1 MIISMTG
8 YNYSTQIIDG
18 VEYTVQI
25 KTLNSK
31 TFDFHVKSPN
41 DNLDSKIRLLAKKIL
56 KRGKI
61 EFSFK
66 ANVTSDFSQEL
77 LDTKKIQLYIKQ
89 FEKISP
95 DSSKQD
101 LLQLALSMPGLHIK
115 ETYKWTKKRE
125 NELIKFFN
133 KSMLSVMEYRM
144 KEGAKLEKEL
154 KKYLKNI
161 IAQIKSIKKNEKSR
175 IKPKREKIEKKLKT
189 FNLKIDKSRMEQE
202 MIFFLEKID
211 ITEELVRLDYHC
223 SYFLDLIKNE
233 DQAGRKLNFLCQEIL
248 REINTIGS
256 KSSDFKLQKSVILI
270 KEEIEKIKEQ
280 VQNVL

>member
-8 YNYSTQIIDG
+8 YNYSTHIIDG

-41 DNLDSKIRLLAKKIL
+41 ATLDSKIRLLAKKIL

-61 EFSFK
+61 EFNFK
-66 ANVTSDFSQEL
+66 TNVTSTFSQDL
-77 LDTKKIQLYIKQ
+77 LDTNKIQLYIKQ

-95 DSSKQD
+95 DISKKE
-101 LLQLALSMPGLHIK
+101 LLQLALSMPGLHKK
-115 ETYKWTKKRE
+115 ETYKLTKKSE
-125 NELIKFFN
+125 KELINFFN
-133 KSMLSVMEYRM
+133 KSMLSVMDYRI

-161 IAQIKSIKKNEKSR
+161 ITQINSIKKNEKNR
-175 IKPKREKIEKKLKT
+175 IKPKRDKIEKKLKT

-233 DQAGRKLNFLCQEIL
+233 DQVGRKLNFLCQEIL

>member
-1 MIISMTG
+1 MIVSMTG

-18 VEYTVQI
+18 VQYSVQI

-31 TFDFHVKSPN
+31 TFDCNIKSPN
-41 DNLDSKIRLLAKKIL
+41 DKFDQKIRLLAKKIL

-61 EFSFK
+61 EFNLKS
-66 ANVTSDFSQEL
+66 NVTTDFSREL
-77 LDTKKIQLYIKQ
+77 LNTNKINLYVKQ
-89 FEKISP
+89 FQKISP
-95 DSSKQD
+95 SSSKKD
-101 LLQLALSMPGLHIK
+101 LLQLALAMPGLHLK
-115 ETYKWTKKRE
+115 ESQKLTKKSE
-125 NELIKFFN
+125 KDVIKFLQ
-133 KSMLSVMEYRM
+133 KAMILVSDYRI

-154 KKYLKNI
+154 IKYLKNI
-161 IAQIKSIKKNEKSR
+161 INQINLIKKNEKHR
-175 IKPKREKIEKKLKT
+175 IKPKREKIEKKLKM
-189 FNLKIDKSRMEQE
+189 FNLKIDKSRLEQE

-223 SYFLDLIKNE
+223 SFFLELIKKEN
-233 DQAGRKLNFLCQEIL
+233 QSGRKLNFLCQEIL
-248 REINTIGS
+248 REVNTIGS

>member
-1 MIISMTG
+1 MIVSMTG

-18 VEYTVQI
+18 VQYSVQI

-31 TFDFHVKSPN
+31 TFDCNIKSPN
-41 DNLDSKIRLLAKKIL
+41 DKFDQKIRLLAKKIL

-61 EFSFK
+61 EFNLKS
-66 ANVTSDFSQEL
+66 NVTTDFSREL
-77 LDTKKIQLYIKQ
+77 LDTNKINLYVKQ
-89 FEKISP
+89 FQKISP
-95 DSSKQD
+95 SSSKKD
-101 LLQLALSMPGLHIK
+101 LLQLALAMPGLHLK
-115 ETYKWTKKRE
+115 ESQKLTKKSE
-125 NELIKFFN
+125 KDVIMFLQKAMILV
-133 KSMLSVMEYRM
+133 SDYRI

-154 KKYLKNI
+154 IKYLKNI
-161 IAQIKSIKKNEKSR
+161 INQINLIKKNEKHR
-175 IKPKREKIEKKLKT
+175 IKPKREKIEKKLKM
-189 FNLKIDKSRMEQE
+189 FNLKIDKSRLEQE

-223 SYFLDLIKNE
+223 SFFLELIKKEN
-233 DQAGRKLNFLCQEIL
+233 QSGRKLNFLCQEIL
-248 REINTIGS
+248 REVNTIGS

>member
-1 MIISMTG
+1 MIVSMTG

-18 VEYTVQI
+18 VQYSVQI

-31 TFDFHVKSPN
+31 TFDCNIKSPN
-41 DNLDSKIRLLAKKIL
+41 DKFDQKIRLLAKKIL

-61 EFSFK
+61 EFNLKS
-66 ANVTSDFSQEL
+66 NVTTDFSREL
-77 LDTKKIQLYIKQ
+77 LDTNKINLYVKQ
-89 FEKISP
+89 FQKISP
-95 DSSKQD
+95 SSSKKD
-101 LLQLALSMPGLHIK
+101 LLQLALAMPGLHLK
-115 ETYKWTKKRE
+115 ETQKLTKKSE
-125 NELIKFFN
+125 KDVIMFLQKAMILV
-133 KSMLSVMEYRM
+133 SDYRI

-154 KKYLKNI
+154 IKYLKNI
-161 IAQIKSIKKNEKSR
+161 INQINLIKKNEKHR
-175 IKPKREKIEKKLKT
+175 IKPKREKIEKKLKM
-189 FNLKIDKSRMEQE
+189 FNLKIDKSRLEQE

-223 SYFLDLIKNE
+223 SFFLELIKKEN
-233 DQAGRKLNFLCQEIL
+233 QSGRKLNFLCQEIL
-248 REINTIGS
+248 REVNTIGS

>member
-1 MIISMTG
+1 MTG

-18 VEYTVQI
+18 VQYSVQI

-31 TFDFHVKSPN
+31 TFDCNIKSPN
-41 DNLDSKIRLLAKKIL
+41 DKFDQKIRLLAKKIL

-61 EFSFK
+61 EFNLKS
-66 ANVTSDFSQEL
+66 NVTTDFSREL
-77 LDTKKIQLYIKQ
+77 LDTNKINLYVKQ
-89 FEKISP
+89 FQKISP
-95 DSSKQD
+95 SSSKKD
-101 LLQLALSMPGLHIK
+101 LLQLALAMPGLHLK
-115 ETYKWTKKRE
+115 ETQKLTKKSE
-125 NELIKFFN
+125 KDVIKFLQ
-133 KSMLSVMEYRM
+133 KAMILVSDYRI

-154 KKYLKNI
+154 IKYLKNI
-161 IAQIKSIKKNEKSR
+161 INQINLIKKNEKHR
-175 IKPKREKIEKKLKT
+175 IKPKREKIEKKLKM
-189 FNLKIDKSRMEQE
+189 FNLKIDKSRLEQE

-223 SYFLDLIKNE
+223 SFFLELIKKEN
-233 DQAGRKLNFLCQEIL
+233 QSGRKLNFLCQEIL
-248 REINTIGS
+248 REVNTIGS

>member
-1 MIISMTG
+1 MTG

-18 VEYTVQI
+18 VQYSVQI

-31 TFDFHVKSPN
+31 TFDCNIKSPN
-41 DNLDSKIRLLAKKIL
+41 DKFDQKIRLLAKKIL

-61 EFSFK
+61 EFNLKS
-66 ANVTSDFSQEL
+66 NVTTDFSREL
-77 LDTKKIQLYIKQ
+77 LDTNKINLYVKQ
-89 FEKISP
+89 FQKISP
-95 DSSKQD
+95 SSSKKD
-101 LLQLALSMPGLHIK
+101 LLQLALAMPGLHLK
-115 ETYKWTKKRE
+115 ESQKLTKKSE
-125 NELIKFFN
+125 KDVIKFLQ
-133 KSMLSVMEYRM
+133 KAMILVSDYRI

-154 KKYLKNI
+154 IKYLKNI
-161 IAQIKSIKKNEKSR
+161 INQINLIKKNEKHR
-175 IKPKREKIEKKLKT
+175 IKPKREKIEKKLKM
-189 FNLKIDKSRMEQE
+189 FNLKIDKSRLEQE

-223 SYFLDLIKNE
+223 SFFLELIKKEN
-233 DQAGRKLNFLCQEIL
+233 QSGRKLNFLCQEIL
-248 REINTIGS
+248 REVNTIGS

>member
-1 MIISMTG
+1 MQ
-8 YNYSTQIIDG
+8 YS
-18 VEYTVQI
+18 VQI

-31 TFDFHVKSPN
+31 TFDCSIKSPN
-41 DNLDSKIRLLAKKIL
+41 DKFDQKIRLLAKKIL

-61 EFSFK
+61 EFNLKS
-66 ANVTSDFSQEL
+66 NVTTDFSREL
-77 LDTKKIQLYIKQ
+77 LDTNKINLYVKQ
-89 FEKISP
+89 FQKISP
-95 DSSKQD
+95 SSSKKD
-101 LLQLALSMPGLHIK
+101 LLQLALTMPGLHLK
-115 ETYKWTKKRE
+115 ETQKLTKKSE
-125 NELIKFFN
+125 KDVIKFLQ
-133 KSMLSVMEYRM
+133 KAMILVSDYRI

-154 KKYLKNI
+154 IKYLKNI
-161 IAQIKSIKKNEKSR
+161 INQINLIKKNEKHR

-189 FNLKIDKSRMEQE
+189 FNLKIDKSRLEQE

-223 SYFLDLIKNE
+223 SFFLELIKKEN
-233 DQAGRKLNFLCQEIL
+233 QSGRKLNFLCQEIL
-248 REINTIGS
+248 REVNTIGS

>member
-41 DNLDSKIRLLAKKIL
+41 DNLDSKIRLLAKKTL

-66 ANVTSDFSQEL
+66 ANITSAFSQDL
-77 LDTKKIQLYIKQ
+77 LDIKKIQLYIKQ

-95 DSSKQD
+95 ESSKKD
-101 LLQLALSMPGLHIK
+101 LLQLALSMPGLHMK
-115 ETYKWTKKRE
+115 ETFKLTKKKE
-125 NELIKFFN
+125 KELINFFN
-133 KSMLSVMEYRM
+133 KSMLSVMDYRM

-161 IAQIKSIKKNEKSR
+161 ITQIKNIKKNEKSR

>member
-1 MIISMTG
+1 MTG

-18 VEYTVQI
+18 VQYSVQI

-31 TFDFHVKSPN
+31 TFDCNIKSPN
-41 DNLDSKIRLLAKKIL
+41 DKFDQKIRLLAKKIL

-61 EFSFK
+61 EFNLKS
-66 ANVTSDFSQEL
+66 NVTTDFSREL
-77 LDTKKIQLYIKQ
+77 LDTNKINLYVKQ
-89 FEKISP
+89 FQKISP
-95 DSSKQD
+95 SSSKKD
-101 LLQLALSMPGLHIK
+101 LLQLALAMPGLHLK
-115 ETYKWTKKRE
+115 ETQKLTKKSE
-125 NELIKFFN
+125 KDVIMFLQKAMILV
-133 KSMLSVMEYRM
+133 SDYRI

-154 KKYLKNI
+154 IKYLKNI
-161 IAQIKSIKKNEKSR
+161 INQINLIKKNEKHR
-175 IKPKREKIEKKLKT
+175 IKPKREKIEKKLKM
-189 FNLKIDKSRMEQE
+189 FNLKIDKSRLEQE

-223 SYFLDLIKNE
+223 SFFLELIKKEN
-233 DQAGRKLNFLCQEIL
+233 QSGRKLNFLCQEIL
-248 REINTIGS
+248 REVNTIGS